1 MTFEEPVEF
10 CEAEFYS
17 LAHFKKARFFKDAD
31 FNDIKFLSKTNFDQA
46 HFEES
51 ACMCR
56 ARFEGNVDYSNS
68 RFDGEANFREVQFLD
83 SVQFSGVKFLNEV
96 DFRGTKFLGSL
107 NLIRARFPLMEIPW
121 NSIKNEIVYD
131 GSLYLSLIKNY
142 RNLEW
147 FKDEDDCYYQYRR
160 ESQKRKRIFSKKR
173 DGIFLYSMTSYLG
186 CHAVMGFA

>member
-1 MTFEEPVEF
+1 M
-10 CEAEFYS
+10 
-17 LAHFKKARFFKDAD
+17 
-31 FNDIKFLSKTNFDQA
+31 
-46 HFEES
+46 
-51 ACMCR
+51 
-56 ARFEGNVDYSNS
+56 
-68 RFDGEANFREVQFLD
+68 D

-160 ESQKRKRIFSKKR
+160 ESQKRKRIFSKEKGWDFSIFYDIISWLSCGYGVR
-173 DGIFLYSMTSYLG
+173 IRFMFFWFLALILFFALILKFATSQSILDCIYDSTVTFTTSNPYNLPQTGLLKYIIVIERFLGILSLSLFLVVLTKKLIR
-186 CHAVMGFA
+186 